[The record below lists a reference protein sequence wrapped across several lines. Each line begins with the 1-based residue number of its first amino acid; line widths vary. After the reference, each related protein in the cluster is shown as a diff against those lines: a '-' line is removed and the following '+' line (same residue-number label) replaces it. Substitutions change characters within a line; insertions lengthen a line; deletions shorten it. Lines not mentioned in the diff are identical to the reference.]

1 MHKEVAAYCLPCHKK
16 VFMKLSKMK
25 LAYGALLTAV
35 VGLLFLQANS
45 TTTTANHNNAFKK

>member
-1 MHKEVAAYCLPCHKK
+1 MHKEVAAYCLLCHKK
-16 VFMKLSKMK
+16 VVMKLSKMK
-25 LAYGALLTAV
+25 LAYGALLTAI